1 MFSAYRPL
9 NHFNRL
15 VAGFTL
21 LGLFGAIANTGLLD
35 SFFEKIQ
42 TNVTSGIR
50 EIILWFGWWV
60 SLIWTIY
67 HYIPIYPLPVFL
79 FFTFLRLKPKLLES
93 IASLKE
99 VGKESVLL
107 AEPVDDFVIVE
118 GYPKPEIPKPEI
130 PKPSIPK
137 PATPET
143 LVLTLE
149 PAESTWSNPSP
160 PSPESNG
167 PPPPTPTT
175 HTAVTDDWVI
185 LH

>member
-15 VAGFTL
+15 VAGVTL

-35 SFFEKIQ
+35 SFVEKIQ
-42 TNVTSGIR
+42 TNVTSGIK

-99 VGKESVLL
+99 AGKESVLL

-118 GYPKPEIPKPEI
+118 GYPKSVI

-149 PAESTWSNPSP
+149 PVESTWSNPSP

-185 LH
+185 LP

>member
-1 MFSAYRPL
+1 MFSVYRPV
-9 NHFNRL
+9 NHINRI
-15 VAGFTL
+15 VTGFTL

-42 TNVTSGIR
+42 TTVSSGIK
-50 EIILWFGWWV
+50 ELILWFGWWV

-79 FFTFLRLKPKLLES
+79 FFTFLRLKPILLES

-99 VGKESVLL
+99 AGKEPILL

-118 GYPKPEIPKPEI
+118 GYPKP
-130 PKPSIPK
+130 SI
-137 PATPET
+137 PET

-175 HTAVTDDWVI
+175 HTADTHTADTDGWVI
-185 LH
+185 LP